1 MPCKICGQEM
11 NVGELHLETASC
23 VFYLKKQNAALVAA
37 LKKYGRHDFDCNW
50 NVTKS
55 AKIVHTCTCGFDN
68 ALANAKKGTLE

>member
-1 MPCKICGQEM
+1 MDSTLAEAFAIVLEHQMKII
-11 NVGELHLETASC
+11 ETS
-23 VFYLKKQNAALVAA
+23 NAALVAA